1 MDRKENIHTLKR
13 IEKIGIRLK
22 RPQIF
27 TPVYLYQRW
36 LIENIPGKFSRLDLL
51 THRDRW
57 IRINKLLLND
67 SFTYN
72 ILLESYQYLF
82 EFFLLNR
89 VLLTQI
95 TKMLLRKKWIFQNE
109 IVGMI
114 DNIKNK
120 KS

>member
-1 MDRKENIHTLKR
+1 LKR

-57 IRINKLLLND
+57 IKMNTILLND

-72 ILLESYQYLF
+72 ILLESYKYLF
-82 EFFLLNR
+82 EFFSSNKILLD
-89 VLLTQI
+89 QI
-95 TKMLLRKKWIFQNE
+95 TKTLLKKKWMFQNE
-109 IVGMI
+109 IVSIIYSM
-114 DNIKNK
+114 K
-120 KS
+120 KQ